1 MTAPRRPIGDLG
13 QLQQQ
18 AGELDARL
26 AAARHT
32 ARAADGL
39 VTAVVTGQGKLVDLR
54 IEDRALH
61 GPAGQKLG
69 LVIVQTIKNARDTAR
84 ASSLPELNA
93 LFGKEP
99 PKPPEPEPQ
108 PEWVPYAEEERPEPS
123 SPPPPPARAPR
134 RPDFEENFEEIDF
147 LTDDE
152 PETGRGHW

>member
-13 QLQQQ
+13 QLQQR

-32 ARAADGL
+32 ARTADGL

-99 PKPPEPEPQ
+99 PKPEPQ
-108 PEWVPYAEEERPEPS
+108 PEWVPYAEERPE
-123 SPPPPPARAPR
+123 PPPPAWAPR
-134 RPDFEENFEEIDF
+134 RPDFEESFEEIDF
-147 LTDDE
+147 LTDDD
-152 PETGRGHW
+152 PGTGRGHW

>member
-1 MTAPRRPIGDLG
+1 MTAPRRPIGDLR
-13 QLQQQ
+13 QLQHQ

-32 ARAADGL
+32 ALTADGL

-61 GPAGQKLG
+61 GSAGQKLG

-84 ASSLPELNA
+84 AASLPELNA

-99 PKPPEPEPQ
+99 PKPPAPQ
-108 PEWVPYAEEERPEPS
+108 PEWVPYAEEDHPEPA
-123 SPPPPPARAPR
+123 PPTSTRTPR
-134 RPDFEENFEEIDF
+134 RPDYEENFEEIDF
-147 LTDDE
+147 LTDEE